1 MAIKTPKG
9 NTIVGLDVGKLVRQ
23 CMFDRGMNRA
33 RLARAMNR
41 NATGMSARIY
51 SSSMQ
56 AYLIWELSIA
66 LKHNFFADL
75 AHQLDAATE
84 GKLEQQ
90 HTELDALKLEYQS
103 LKEER
108 DYLRK
113 AIDMMSP
120 K

>member
-1 MAIKTPKG
+1 MSMTKDRAVPALQVGHMVKAKMATYRVSLAWLG
-9 NTIVGLDVGKLVRQ
+9 RKL
-23 CMFDRGMNRA
+23 NRNP
-33 RLARAMNR
+33 RTLARSLSGN
-41 NATGMSARIY
+41 
-51 SSSMQ
+51 SMQ

-66 LKHNFFADL
+66 LRHNFFSDL
-75 AHQLDAATE
+75 ARQLDAATE

-90 HTELDALKLEYQS
+90 HTALQQLQADYER

-113 AIDMMSP
+113 ALDLIS